1 MLFLICFLLVAY
13 FKESFNAINLSVNL
27 WSASVSTGFFTLTA
41 QTISV
46 IFDTT
51 VLIVLSFAL
60 AILLIAFHYRRY
72 GLLLLGTT
80 AGDALLV
87 TFFKTIIMS
96 PRPLNG
102 IIVETGYSFPS
113 GHTTS
118 CVVFFGVLTYFAW
131 KQWSSTKIKAL
142 TGGLYLSV
150 TAVVAFDRIYLNVH
164 WFSDII
170 GSVFLG
176 AFWLTFSIFLFK
188 KMLSSRRSRT
198 IQSKK
203 SRDYRLY

>member
-27 WSASVSTGFFTLTA
+27 WSASISTGFFTLTA

-131 KQWSSTKIKAL
+131 KQWSSSKIKAL

-188 KMLSSRRSRT
+188 KMLSSRR
-198 IQSKK
+198 IKDNPIEK
-203 SRDYRLY
+203 VKRL